1 MKIVCIEKQPKDR
14 KKTMIDYTEK
24 VPAKGK
30 EVREHPCPSELPQHD
45 MLLSSPIIS
54 SNQFQIN
61 PGTEHKPVFWN
72 SLSYQ
77 YCYSAVVLY
86 KLDIN
91 PQPFKYDLT
100 ENTHTAG
107 ARHLKH

>member
-1 MKIVCIEKQPKDR
+1 MPETEHLVSGCIIVLEKMKIVCIEKQPKDR

-61 PGTEHKPVFWN
+61 PGTEHKPVF
-72 SLSYQ
+72 
-77 YCYSAVVLY
+77 
-86 KLDIN
+86 
-91 PQPFKYDLT
+91 
-100 ENTHTAG
+100 
-107 ARHLKH
+107 